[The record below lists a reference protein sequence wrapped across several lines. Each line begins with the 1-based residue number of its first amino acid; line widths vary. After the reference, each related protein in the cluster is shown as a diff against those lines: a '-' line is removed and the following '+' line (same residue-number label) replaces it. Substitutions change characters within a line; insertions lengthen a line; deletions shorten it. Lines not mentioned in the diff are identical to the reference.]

1 MSLPSTR
8 ATLLRPTF
16 KVWLIW
22 RYVWR
27 SVRAATMRA
36 RVAFLDGNRIRG
48 KGFTQ
53 ASFGHAERFPL

>member
-36 RVAFLDGNRIRG
+36 RVVSGSACG
-48 KGFTQ
+48 Q
-53 ASFGHAERFPL
+53 